1 MACPDENEIV
11 AFATGDVPPDSVARL
26 QAHIDSCAE
35 CAELVAEAVQAEP
48 EPAVDSLGPTPVG
61 LPSPIAEP
69 LPARAVV
76 RGTSLGRY
84 VVLEL
89 LAAGGLGVVY
99 VAYDPKLDRKVA
111 LKILRPSAAHDQDEQ
126 KWLLREAQAM
136 AKLSHPN
143 VVPVHDV
150 GMFES
155 SVFVAMELIE
165 GRTFTKWV
173 REEKRSWKDVR
184 DLLLDAARGLMA
196 AHAAGMVHRDFK
208 PSNILVGDDGRVRVV
223 DFGLARTVEGLASEP
238 RLPST
243 SSPDAG
249 LVDQSLTATGSV
261 VGTPAFMPPEQFRG
275 TDVGFQA
282 DQFAFC
288 VTLFFGLYGVRPF
301 QGSGYL
307 ELRDAIVAG
316 EIQTPPT
323 DRDVPAWLHQAVLR
337 GLRPQAAERFPS
349 MEALLAA
356 LTRDERKRNVQWF
369 AVALSLVVST
379 AGASVATLALQP
391 EPSASERARIDAIV
405 EEARAAAERAAFV
418 YPPSEDPELATA
430 YEHIVALESIDGPSA
445 ELGKAA
451 AAELRIEFAEALR
464 VLGKRYWDKD
474 GGDAFA
480 ADYYSAAVL
489 FDPDD
494 EASRARMQ
502 LTPVQFAAFEVK
514 AKTAGFSE
522 TELEAA
528 DMLAALAEPD
538 PDIRADKVEGVREGS
553 NLPLSVQAQLD
564 ALEPKGEEAPIE
576 VAVADSQPSTELVEA
591 PAPERDDPKSKPKS
605 KADAPTEEP
614 PPVTEPDSPRDK
626 DAAAR
631 EVALGKQAAATA
643 SWRKAARHFHAALEF
658 DSRNKD
664 AAGGLLEAHFELTE
678 FGLAV
683 RYGKRATALAPKNA
697 GYRITLGD
705 AYSRLLRYGDARK
718 QYDKASALGSKAAAG
733 RLRKL
738 DEKTRTLDE
747 ENR

>member
-11 AFATGDVPPDSVARL
+11 AFATGDVPPGSVARL

-48 EPAVDSLGPTPVG
+48 EPAVDSLGHTPVG
-61 LPSPIAEP
+61 LPSPGAEST
-69 LPARAVV
+69 PARAVV

-173 REEKRSWKDVR
+173 REEKRSWRDVR

-275 TDVGFQA
+275 ADVGFQA

-288 VTLFFGLYGVRPF
+288 VTLYFGLYGLRPF
-301 QGSGYL
+301 QGNGYL
-307 ELRDAIVAG
+307 ELRDAILAG

-337 GLRPQAAERFPS
+337 GLRAKAAERFPS

-356 LTRDERKRNVQWF
+356 ITRDERKRNVQWF

-379 AGASVATLALQP
+379 AGASFATLALQP

-451 AAELRIEFAEALR
+451 AAQLRIEFAEALR

-494 EASRARMQ
+494 AVSRARMR

-538 PDIRADKVEGVREGS
+538 PALRADKVDDVRAGR

-564 ALEPKGEEAPIE
+564 ALEPKDEEPPARVAAAEPEPSPE
-576 VAVADSQPSTELVEA
+576 VVEA
-591 PAPERDDPKSKPKS
+591 SPARDAPKPRPKT
-605 KADAPTEEP
+605 KAEAPTEQSP
-614 PPVTEPDSPRDK
+614 PAADPDAPRDV

-658 DSRNKD
+658 DARSRD

-683 RYGKRATALAPKNA
+683 RYGKRAIALAPKNA

-718 QYDKASALGSKAAAG
+718 QYDKASTLGSKAAAG

-738 DEKTRTLDE
+738 DEKTRALDSGF
-747 ENR
+747 